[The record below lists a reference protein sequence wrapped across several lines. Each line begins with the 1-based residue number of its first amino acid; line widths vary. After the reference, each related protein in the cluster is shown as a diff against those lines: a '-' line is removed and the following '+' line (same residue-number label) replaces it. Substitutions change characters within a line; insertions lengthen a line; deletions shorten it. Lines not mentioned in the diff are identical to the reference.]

1 MLANDPPKPS
11 DSATATEQPEGVDEA
26 DEART
31 YTSSITVD
39 ESTLPDGDEAA
50 EAAEAQTLANLP
62 GLISQEQAEAA
73 ATAAVSGSVKVHGA
87 GEDDD
92 THEADGA

>member
-50 EAAEAQTLANLP
+50 EAQTLAILP